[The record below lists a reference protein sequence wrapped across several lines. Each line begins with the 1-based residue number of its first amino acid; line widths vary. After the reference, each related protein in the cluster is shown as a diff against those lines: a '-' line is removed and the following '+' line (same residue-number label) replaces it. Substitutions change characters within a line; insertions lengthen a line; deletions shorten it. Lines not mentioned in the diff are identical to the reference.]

1 MKHTLLI
8 ELLTEELPPKAL
20 HALGL
25 TFTSAV
31 RAGLAEAAFVQ
42 LDAGEAV
49 DILATPRRLAVIVPG
64 VRVVQSERTIE
75 RKGPYVAQGI
85 DAQGKPSQALLGF
98 AKSCGASVETLQK
111 SSDAKGE
118 FFVFRLVKAGEPIEQ
133 HLPGIVNQALKKLPT
148 PKVMRWGDG
157 DAQFVRPAHGL
168 IMLLG
173 NRTIPG
179 EVLGIPSGNR
189 TRGHRFMGNGEVA
202 IVDAD
207 DYLRT
212 LSDDGSVVAS
222 FNQRKKTIAD
232 ALHRVAAA
240 QGGVLA
246 EHAALLDE
254 VTALVEHA
262 TVYAGGFDSAF
273 LAVPQE
279 CLILS
284 MQQHQKYFPLLD
296 KTTGKLLNRFLI
308 VSNIE
313 TNDPKNIVAGNERV
327 LRARLSD
334 AKFFFDQDRKTR
346 LETRVPR
353 LASVVYHNKL
363 GSQLE
368 RVQRIQKL
376 ASAIAEKLGANTQ
389 QAERAAWLCKADL
402 LTDMV
407 GEFPE
412 LQGTMG
418 QYYARHDGEDEA
430 VARAIE
436 AHYHPRFA
444 ADTLPEDNIGCAVAL
459 ADKLDTLVGIYGIG
473 LVPTGDKDPFGLRR
487 QALGVLR
494 ILSERAL
501 PLDLLE
507 LLQLAKLAFPSGM
520 LADSV
525 TVDLHGFM
533 LERLRNYLR
542 DRGFAQD
549 EVEAVVGQNPTRV
562 DQVIPR
568 LTAVQAFRALP
579 EAQSLASA
587 NKRIRNILRK
597 TTVAQTE
604 PDPALLTEKAEKN
617 LYAATSRLLPAV
629 RSLVSDR
636 DYAEALRIL
645 AGVRKEVDTFF
656 DEVMVMVDEPIVRD
670 NRLAL
675 LAQLESL
682 LNQVADISKLATQS
696 PTG

>member
-1 MKHTLLI
+1 MKHTLLV

-20 HALGL
+20 HALGT
-25 TFTSAV
+25 TFTNAV
-31 RAGLAEAAFVQ
+31 RTGLA
-42 LDAGEAV
+42 DAGFAELGAAEAV
-49 DILATPRRLAVIVPG
+49 DILATPRRLAVLVPG
-64 VRVVQSERTIE
+64 VQAMQSERTIE

-98 AKSCGASVETLQK
+98 AKSCGATVEALRK
-111 SSDAKGE
+111 GSDAKGE
-118 FFVFRLVKAGEPIEQ
+118 FFVFRSVKAGEPIEQ
-133 HLPGIVNQALKKLPT
+133 HLPSIVGQALKKLPT

-157 DAQFVRPAHGL
+157 DALFVRPVHGL

-173 NRTIPG
+173 SGTIPG

-189 TRGHRFMGNGEVA
+189 TQGHRFMGKGEVSIA
-202 IVDAD
+202 DAD
-207 DYLRT
+207 EYLRT
-212 LSDDGSVVAS
+212 LSHDGSVIAS
-222 FNQRKKTIAD
+222 FNERKKSISA
-232 ALHRVAAA
+232 ALHHAAVS

-246 EHAALLDE
+246 EHTLLLDE
-254 VTALVEHA
+254 VTALVEHG

-296 KTTGKLLNRFLI
+296 KSTGKLLNRFLI
-308 VSNIE
+308 VSNLE
-313 TNDPKNIVAGNERV
+313 TSDPRNIIAGNERV

-353 LASVVYHNKL
+353 LAAVVYHNKL

-368 RVQRIQKL
+368 RMQRIQKL
-376 ASAIAEKLGANTQ
+376 ASTIAEKLGASTEH
-389 QAERAAWLCKADL
+389 AERAAWLSKADL

-436 AHYHPRFA
+436 AHYRPRFA

-507 LLQLAKLAFPSGM
+507 LLQSAKLTFPPGV

-525 TVDLHGFM
+525 AVDVYGFM

-542 DRGFAQD
+542 ERGFAQD

-568 LTAVQAFRALP
+568 LSAVQAFRALP

-617 LYAATSRLLPAV
+617 LYAATSRLLPSV
-629 RSLVSDR
+629 RSLVSSR
-636 DYAEALRIL
+636 DYAAALRIL

-656 DEVMVMVDEPIVRD
+656 DEVMVMADEPIVRD

-696 PTG
+696 SVG

>member
-1 MKHTLLI
+1 MKHTLLV

-20 HALGL
+20 HALGM
-25 TFTSAV
+25 TFTNAI
-31 RAGLAEAAFVQ
+31 RTGLADAAFAD
-42 LDAGEAV
+42 LDPAAAV
-49 DILATPRRLAVIVPG
+49 DILATPRRLAVLVPG
-64 VRVVQSERTIE
+64 VQAMQPERTIE

-98 AKSCGASVETLQK
+98 AKSCGVAVEALLK
-111 SSDAKGE
+111 GSDAKGE
-118 FFVFRLVKAGEPIEQ
+118 FFVFRSVKAGESIGQ
-133 HLPGIVNQALKKLPT
+133 YLPSIIGQALKKLPT

-157 DAQFVRPAHGL
+157 DALFVRPVHGL

-173 NRTIPG
+173 SRTIPG

-189 TRGHRFMGNGEVA
+189 TQGHRFMGKGEVSIA
-202 IVDAD
+202 DAD
-207 DYLRT
+207 EYLHT
-212 LSDDGSVVAS
+212 LSREGSVIAS
-222 FNQRKKTIAD
+222 FNERKNSISA
-232 ALHRVAAA
+232 ALHHAAA
-240 QGGVLA
+240 SQGGVLA
-246 EHAALLDE
+246 EHASLLDE
-254 VTALVEHA
+254 VTGLVEHA

-308 VSNIE
+308 VSNLE
-313 TNDPKNIVAGNERV
+313 TSDPKNIIAGNERV

-353 LASVVYHNKL
+353 LAAVVYHNKL

-376 ASAIAEKLGANTQ
+376 ASAIAEKLGANTEY
-389 QAERAAWLCKADL
+389 AERAAWLSKADL

-412 LQGTMG
+412 LQGKMG

-444 ADTLPEDNIGCAVAL
+444 ADTVPENDIGRAVAL
-459 ADKLDTLVGIYGIG
+459 GDKLDTLVGIYGIG
-473 LVPTGDKDPFGLRR
+473 FVPTGDKDPFGLRR

-494 ILSERAL
+494 ILAEGTL
-501 PLDLLE
+501 GLDLLE
-507 LLQLAKLAFPSGM
+507 LLQLAKLAFPPGV
-520 LADSV
+520 LTDNV
-525 TVDLHGFM
+525 TADLHGFM
-533 LERLRNYLR
+533 LERLRGYLR
-542 DRGFAQD
+542 EHGFAQD
-549 EVEAVVGQNPTRV
+549 EVEAVVGQNPTRI

-568 LTAVQAFRALP
+568 LRAVQTFRTLPAAQAL
-579 EAQSLASA
+579 AGA

-597 TTVAQTE
+597 TTVTNTE
-604 PDPALLTEKAEKN
+604 PNPALLTEKAEKS
-617 LYAATSRLLPAV
+617 LHAATSRLLPSV
-629 RSLVSDR
+629 RSLVSDMN
-636 DYAEALRIL
+636 YTEALRIL
-645 AGVRKEVDTFF
+645 AGAREEVDTFF
-656 DEVMVMVDEPIVRD
+656 DEVMVMADDPIVRD

-675 LAQLESL
+675 LAQLDSL

-696 PTG
+696 AG